1 MTLHSTSIAWSKFPW
16 PIGHTR
22 YYSCCAA
29 KQDEN
34 CKRNLHKNFLA
45 SLTSTTELLTHSVHV
60 HLTYSITCSRLLAIL
75 KPATFQAIQSKKS
88 NTLYMYYTNLQR
100 DFPASQN
107 FLRVVYLTCIVL
119 YAGYLACIHSPGCSS
134 SLKETKR
141 GVWSATVRL
150 RPRLFKK
157 YFLITLPH

>member
-1 MTLHSTSIAWSKFPW
+1 MYVNSLVAKLARFVRKFLSKLPW
-16 PIGHTR
+16 PIGHTP

-75 KPATFQAIQSKKS
+75 KPATFQAIKSKKS
-88 NTLYMYYTNLQR
+88 NTLYMYSIIQTYKETFLLHKI
-100 DFPASQN
+100 SYVSCI
-107 FLRVVYLTCIVL
+107 LRVLYCMLVTLLVYIALDV
-119 YAGYLACIHSPGCSS
+119 H
-134 SLKETKR
+134 R
-141 GVWSATVRL
+141 R
-150 RPRLFKK
+150 
-157 YFLITLPH
+157 